1 MHTTLLSPFFSREWP
16 PAVRA
21 ERDMELVVADT
32 SPVRVGLL
40 ASADSNKV
48 AAKSPVLLTSR
59 DFALAE
65 AWCFG
70 NLPMV
75 RARTAVD
82 RGLGWGESEFPW
94 ALRSWAGTKGA
105 LAVPRNTPR
114 MSDSALFVCSSFI
127 VTHCIMT
134 L

>member
-1 MHTTLLSPFFSREWP
+1 MHTTLLSPFLKRAAAGCPCRERHG
-16 PAVRA
+16 AS
-21 ERDMELVVADT
+21 VADT
-32 SPVRVGLL
+32 PPVRVGLL

-82 RGLGWGESEFPW
+82 RGLGWGESEFP
-94 ALRSWAGTKGA
+94 
-105 LAVPRNTPR
+105 
-114 MSDSALFVCSSFI
+114 
-127 VTHCIMT
+127 
-134 L
+134 